1 MADYRLGIDF
11 GGTKIEVLALDR
23 AGNEVLRERV
33 SNPGV
38 YDQAVLA
45 VRDLILS
52 AEQKVGCVPGHR
64 ISGTQASSTLGVG
77 IPGSLSPETG
87 LVRNSNATWLNNHA
101 FKRDLET
108 AMERPIRLENDANCF
123 ALSEAADGAGSG
135 YNVVLGV
142 ILGTGM
148 GGGIVANARILS
160 GHHHIA
166 GEWGH
171 IPLPWPTAEDLPPR
185 KCFCGNEGCQERY
198 LCGPA
203 LAAEWLG
210 EGHHAP
216 CGIEDAAREG
226 DSKAIRALDL
236 YMDRFARACAQIVN
250 FLDPDVIVLGG
261 GVSNLASIY
270 DRVPKLLPRHVITSP
285 CTTPIVQNRHGDSSG
300 VRGAAWLWDSH
311 ETGIG
316 DHG

>member
-1 MADYRLGIDF
+1 MADYRFGIDF

-23 AGNEVLRERV
+23 AGKEIVRERV
-33 SNPGV
+33 PNPGK
-38 YDQAVLA
+38 YEDAVIA
-45 VRDLILS
+45 VRDLVIK
-52 AEQKVGCVPGHR
+52 AENTVGCVPAHR
-64 ISGTQASSTLGVG
+64 MSATQPTSTLGVG

-101 FKRDLET
+101 FGRDLE
-108 AMERPIRLENDANCF
+108 AALNRPVRIENDANCF
-123 ALSEAADGAGSG
+123 ALSEAADGAGTG
-135 YNVVLGV
+135 YSTVLGV

-171 IPLPWPTAEDLPPR
+171 IPLPWATEDDLPMR

-203 LAAEWLG
+203 LAVEWKG
-210 EGHHAP
+210 EGNHSP
-216 CGIEDAAREG
+216 SGIEDAAKNG
-226 DSKAIRALDL
+226 DQAAIRALDL
-236 YMDRFARACAQIVN
+236 YMDRLARACGQVVN

-270 DRVPKLLPRHVITSP
+270 ERVPKLLPRHVITSP

-300 VRGAAWLWDSH
+300 VRGAAWLWDID
-311 ETGIG
+311 ETGAS
-316 DHG
+316 